1 MRLIAVCDFV
11 ACTGARRYGMKKGQR
26 FDGPAIDGERLARQG
41 LVAEEK
47 PRATRKEKTDD

>member
-1 MRLIAVCDFV
+1 MRLIAVCDFE

-41 LVAEEK
+41 TGRGGEAPRDEK
-47 PRATRKEKTDD
+47 GKDG

>member
-1 MRLIAVCDFV
+1 MRLIAVCDFE

>member
-1 MRLIAVCDFV
+1 MRLIAVCDFT

-26 FDGPAIDGERLARQG
+26 FDGPEIDGERLARQG

-47 PRATRKEKTDD
+47 PRATRKDKTDD

>member
-1 MRLIAVCDFV
+1 MRLIAVCDFE
-11 ACTGARRYGMKKGQR
+11 ACTGARRNGMKKGQR

-47 PRATRKEKTDD
+47 PRATRKEKTVD